1 MKKELITTL
10 TDNFELHAQQTD
22 GEVEYWLA
30 RDLQHLLGY
39 DQWRNFAQVISKAKV
54 ACEVSGHE
62 VSDHFADVGKMVD
75 LGSGG
80 NRVAFVDVDESWT
93 DEKKL
98 ETAFMLTNSIEG
110 AWYTSN
116 KVKYVGPGK
125 SCRSTSVGDM
135 IMLNNGKKFKC
146 EHIGWSEV

>member
-1 MKKELITTL
+1 MKKVKKKESL
-10 TDNFELHAQQTD
+10 TKDLLNTFLTETAVVIHSAFED
-22 GEVEYWLA
+22 S
-30 RDLQHLLGY
+30 
-39 DQWRNFAQVISKAKV
+39 SKT
-54 ACEVSGHE
+54 
-62 VSDHFADVGKMVD
+62 
-75 LGSGG
+75 
-80 NRVAFVDVDESWT
+80 VAFVDVDESWT